1 MDNTSHLTSP
11 VLSRFLS
18 TTRGVAHLRSRS
30 LWIDRAVLV
39 VAGVGLMSAMAQI
52 SLPLPGSPVPI
63 TGQTLGALLI
73 GGTLGYQVGVTSY
86 LAYLALGIL
95 GAPVFAGATFGWA
108 KIAGATG
115 GYLVG
120 MLIATAILGFGVK
133 RGWDK
138 KLTTWLPT
146 IALGE
151 VAIFS
156 LGVTWL
162 HYSTSQSFAW
172 SISKGFT
179 PFILGEV
186 IKIGIATTSMPY
198 LWKLVNKNA
207 H

>member
-1 MDNTSHLTSP
+1 MDNTTHLSNP
-11 VLSRFLS
+11 LLERYLRA
-18 TTRGVAHLRSRS
+18 TRGVSALRSRS
-30 LWIDRAVLV
+30 IWIDKAVLTLV
-39 VAGVGLMSAMAQI
+39 GAGFMSAMAQI

-73 GGTLGYQVGVTSY
+73 GGSLGFQVGISSY
-86 LAYLALGIL
+86 LTYLALGVA

-120 MLIATAILGFGVK
+120 MLIATMILGYGVK

-138 KLTTWLPT
+138 QLSTWLPT

-151 VAIFS
+151 FAIFT

-162 HYSTSQSFAW
+162 HFSTSQSFAW

-186 IKIGIATTSMPY
+186 IKIGIATTTLPY
-198 LWKLVNKNA
+198 MWKLVNKK